1 MLENVLSKYFKCVK
15 EKEEAGL
22 VTKVAEKWMQ
32 QRVDNE
38 WAVPTLQLHGGDSEQ
53 TGSTAARP
61 EDLVANTEGLPKADI
76 DNGIGMNASANA
88 HDETGEDGEQTFD
101 DGGTGA
107 IKDDSIHQDG
117 PRAAEPP
124 RDAPNL
130 KNIVLPQCPVDSC
143 LKITMCIEKEIEA
156 IEDALAGIPERE
168 DNVTDEDDDSSD
180 EREEDEF
187 SADSRVA
194 AAQGQYNSL

>member
-1 MLENVLSKYFKCVK
+1 MQLYSGDAESAAATP
-15 EKEEAGL
+15 EEM
-22 VTKVAEKWMQ
+22 VAAT
-32 QRVDNE
+32 D
-38 WAVPTLQLHGGDSEQ
+38 GF
-53 TGSTAARP
+53 
-61 EDLVANTEGLPKADI
+61 PKAENDHG
-76 DNGIGMNASANA
+76 NGTNATPNGL
-88 HDETGEDGEQTFD
+88 DETAEDGEQTFD

-168 DNVTDEDDDSSD
+168 DNITDGDEESSD
-180 EREEDEF
+180 EREEY
-187 SADSRVA
+187 DSGESGVEA
-194 AAQGQYNSL
+194 A

>member
-1 MLENVLSKYFKCVK
+1 MM
-15 EKEEAGL
+15 A
-22 VTKVAEKWMQ
+22 
-32 QRVDNE
+32 
-38 WAVPTLQLHGGDSEQ
+38 
-53 TGSTAARP
+53 STAAP
-61 EDLVANTEGLPKADI
+61 EDLVAVTDGFPKAENE
-76 DNGIGMNASANA
+76 NGTGRNAATNGLDA
-88 HDETGEDGEQTFD
+88 TAEDGEQTFD

-143 LKITMCIEKEIEA
+143 LKITMCIEKEIGA

-168 DNVTDEDDDSSD
+168 DNITDGEEESSD
-180 EREEDEF
+180 EREPY
-187 SADSRVA
+187 DSVNSGVD
-194 AAQGQYNSL
+194 AAQG